1 MKTIILL
8 LMICVITGCEC
19 KGSMPNSMTG
29 QKPHWPMCGWEQ
41 LEIASRRLAQEYLF
55 T

>member
-1 MKTIILL
+1 MSIHVHDDAVQKAIKAIILL

-29 QKPHWPMCGWEQ
+29 TKPHWPMCGWE
-41 LEIASRRLAQEYLF
+41 
-55 T
+55 